1 MFDGAD
7 LLLLLLVVVV
17 VVVVAVL
24 VNAFPSHILRIYGTG
39 GGKGVVSESICQ
51 HVGIIILHFYLFQHS
66 QL

>member
-7 LLLLLLVVVV
+7 LLLLV

-39 GGKGVVSESICQ
+39 GGKGVVSESIF
-51 HVGIIILHFYLFQHS
+51 ILGDEYVNT
-66 QL
+66 